1 MLYVCIYVAPWT
13 CEPRHFVPLYVPT
26 CSGMTIK
33 LNLNLNL
40 DDLASST
47 PDPEPSPPSPRC
59 AEPMPEPTNDGEP
72 EPTATDKPSP
82 HGATVLRITA
92 EPELLIMSDQ
102 VREQATTPTM
112 REKAVDSK
120 SVERSSAPCTV
131 AEGELNVDLGLLDF
145 KGEFMDV
152 YADLPPLL
160 PPSPEPSVSPVPTSS
175 PERAS
180 VPKIGP
186 ERASVPEIST
196 EKAPVSPSCPES
208 DSVPELRPERAP
220 VPEFGP
226 DRAPVPEFSPKRASV
241 PNSSPERAPVPT
253 YSPEKAAVPTSGPE
267 RASDSKPGVSKMPTH
282 PPAPAS
288 ASSTSVVWQPLC
300 SPSAHNL
307 YGASSVGLPV
317 SIVGVTGESL
327 ASVSSLLSAVAHQS
341 TGSAGLPRPSG
352 STLVCRW
359 PSVISGLHSSGCA
372 SSVDSTVGHHYGCGL
387 GPAWLLLLQV
397 LLGSSCSKPHLS
409 PPWLL
414 PPSSPPGTL
423 SASLLL
429 GAPPPPEPPPK
440 FPPVPPSVVSSV
452 RGCAFRE
459 GAICKNY
466 GLSVCV
472 ILPMCSPWPSFPMC
486 DCSCDS
492 PVSCQLPHVVLSAP
506 MFPCPLL
513 NVNFLLHVCSCLPCV
528 TTVRT
533 IKDCCSYLSFV
544 STFLAPLRRQAWQ

>member
-1 MLYVCIYVAPWT
+1 MISP
-13 CEPRHFVPLYVPT
+13 VPLQTQSPAHHH
-26 CSGMTIK
+26 
-33 LNLNLNL
+33 
-40 DDLASST
+40 LAAQSLC
-47 PDPEPSPPSPRC
+47 PSPPMTESPSPQR
-59 AEPMPEPTNDGEP
+59 PT
-72 EPTATDKPSP
+72 SHHP

-160 PPSPEPSVSPVPTSS
+160 PPSLEPSVSPVPTSS

-220 VPEFGP
+220 VTEFGP

-282 PPAPAS
+282 PPAPASAS

-387 GPAWLLLLQV
+387 GPAWLLLLQAPLV
-397 LLGSSCSKPHLS
+397 SSLA
-409 PPWLL
+409 
-414 PPSSPPGTL
+414 PPSIVSPWNSVCQPPPGCP
-423 SASLLL
+423 SSSRASSQVPTRPSLCCIF
-429 GAPPPPEPPPK
+429 GA
-440 FPPVPPSVVSSV
+440 
-452 RGCAFRE
+452 RTR
-459 GAICKNY
+459 
-466 GLSVCV
+466 
-472 ILPMCSPWPSFPMC
+472 LPGGGNM
-486 DCSCDS
+486 
-492 PVSCQLPHVVLSAP
+492 
-506 MFPCPLL
+506 
-513 NVNFLLHVCSCLPCV
+513 
-528 TTVRT
+528 
-533 IKDCCSYLSFV
+533 
-544 STFLAPLRRQAWQ
+544 